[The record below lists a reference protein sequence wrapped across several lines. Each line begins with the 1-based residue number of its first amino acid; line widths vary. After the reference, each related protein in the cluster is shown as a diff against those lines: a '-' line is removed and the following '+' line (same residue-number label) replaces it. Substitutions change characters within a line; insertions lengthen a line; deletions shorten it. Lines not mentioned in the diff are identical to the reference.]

1 MTVRDETPYTNP
13 AGNTGYYEYIFSPV
27 MGTDGTVEV
36 VAGATRDTSE
46 RRRNEEQLREDDRRK
61 DEFLAMLAHELRNPL
76 AAVANA
82 ALVLRSSNVDDQDW
96 ATGVIER
103 QTGQLVHIIDDLL
116 DVSRI
121 TTGKIQLRKEVLDVA
136 GVLRRAQD
144 SARAALAERKH
155 SLESTYSVG
164 ELWIE
169 ADATRLE
176 QIVVNLLMNAAK
188 YTPTGGEIQLLGRL
202 VDQEVQITVR
212 DNGIGISPER
222 MPAMFELF
230 AQGERS
236 IARSEGGLG
245 IGLTIVK
252 RLVEMHDGRVEA
264 HSDGPDCGS
273 RFTVCFPYRGGA
285 RSKRT
290 SSALPSDQNGTGR
303 RILLV
308 DDNKDMAQG
317 MKRLLSAA
325 GHTIRIATDGLEALK
340 VSEKFLPS
348 AVILD
353 IGLPGMDGYEVAR
366 RLREATSGPPAILIA
381 MTGYGQPEDKQR
393 AISAGFDH
401 HLVKPVD
408 FKELKAILSKT

>member
-1 MTVRDETPYTNP
+1 M
-13 AGNTGYYEYIFSPV
+13 
-27 MGTDGTVEV
+27 
-36 VAGATRDTSE
+36 
-46 RRRNEEQLREDDRRK
+46 
-61 DEFLAMLAHELRNPL
+61 
-76 AAVANA
+76 
-82 ALVLRSSNVDDQDW
+82 
-96 ATGVIER
+96 IER

-155 SLESTYSVG
+155 SLESTYAVG
-164 ELWIE
+164 ELWVE

-176 QIVVNLLMNAAK
+176 QIVVNLLTNAAK

-202 VDQEVQITVR
+202 VGQEVQITVR

-285 RSKRT
+285 QSKRN
-290 SSALPSDQNGTGR
+290 SSSFPSDQNGTGR

-317 MKRLLSAA
+317 MKRLLTAA

-340 VSEKFLPS
+340 VSENFLPS

-408 FKELKAILSKT
+408 FKELKALLSKP